1 MGQEVSG
8 WINNKG
14 WHGQWQR
21 PAIILGIH
29 TSGLKTACAEETE
42 KTDHRIH
49 SFLAAGTSQKKK
61 KSNYVLRDG
70 QGKRELGRYKLFARL
85 QNKELKMEARFWPS
99 IGRSSSNRREEKQ
112 Q

>member
-61 KSNYVLRDG
+61 KKQLCIEGWAGQERAGEVQIICTFAEQGVEDGGQVLAINW
-70 QGKRELGRYKLFARL
+70 QEF
-85 QNKELKMEARFWPS
+85 Q
-99 IGRSSSNRREEKQ
+99 
-112 Q
+112 